1 MLNQIVKRM
10 TWGYAILVASWLDM
24 YSDFVGKNRT
34 LGNLGGKDVV
44 YRYGFLGISGVAFSF
59 PPCLDCQVWFIV
71 NRISVPLSLESSK

>member
-59 PPCLDCQVWFIV
+59 PLLLGLPGLVY
-71 NRISVPLSLESSK
+71 SKPN